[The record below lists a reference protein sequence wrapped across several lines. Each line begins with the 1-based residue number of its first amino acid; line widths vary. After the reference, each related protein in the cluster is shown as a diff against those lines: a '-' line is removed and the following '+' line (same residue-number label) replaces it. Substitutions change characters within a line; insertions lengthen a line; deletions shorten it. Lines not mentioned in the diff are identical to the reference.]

1 MTPLGLHH
9 TSSHWGERV
18 IVWFLW
24 QREIKLCHHSQTGN
38 CFPEMHLPKAYSE
51 LYLYSHQLSVSP
63 NWCECW
69 IQICVSFMTG
79 LIRLW
84 RFSLSF
90 FSLICPVAW
99 DLVDNEE
106 GTHSKHFKHW
116 EAGYPVILPTKALKG
131 RMSTTG
137 RILGT
142 NGVGHV
148 GHVGPISVSGH
159 PTWGPKAGN
168 AGPSNPTTYTMDDDD
183 AVEASAPLPRKGG
196 ASAGMGHLFLAGFR
210 SYNSIC
216 RRLSKTCF
224 LCKNRI
230 TLE

>member
-137 RILGT
+137 TILGT

-148 GHVGPISVSGH
+148 GPIFVSGQS
-159 PTWGPKAGN
+159 TWGPKAGN
-168 AGPSNPTTYTMDDDD
+168 AGAGNPTTYTMDDDD
-183 AVEASAPLPRKGG
+183 AVEASAPLSRKGG
-196 ASAGMGHLFLAGFR
+196 ASAGMGHLFLAGFK